1 MMTFNGDVKPF
12 LGKGWRFPWGKQPGV
27 NGRGGLALGSYEDDI
42 EDAIRIIL
50 STAQGE
56 RVMRPEFGSAIH
68 ELVFAPN
75 DASTAGLLVHYTEA
89 ALKRW
94 EPRIGITRV
103 NAQPDP
109 LEPHKMMIT
118 INYVVKATNDEVN
131 LVYPFYLIPSQE

>member
-1 MMTFNGDVKPF
+1 MMYGDARPF
-12 LGKGWRFPWGKQPGV
+12 LGKGWRFPWGQQPGV
-27 NGRGGLALGSYEDDI
+27 DGRGGLATCSYEDDI

-75 DASTAGLLVHYTEA
+75 DATTAGLLVYYTET
-89 ALKRW
+89 ALTRW
-94 EPRIGITRV
+94 EPRIEVTGV
-103 NAQPDP
+103 EAHPDP
-109 LEPHKMMIT
+109 LEPHKMLIN

-131 LVYPFYLIPSQE
+131 MVYPFYLIPSEE